1 MQVNVVKIG
10 NSKGIRIPKKIL
22 DQCHVDDSLELSV
35 ENNVIILKPMHRKP
49 REGWAEAI
57 VASRKKHG
65 VEPLDQEWLE
75 ADLLGD
81 AELEDWQ
88 W

>member
-10 NSKGIRIPKKIL
+10 NSKGIRIPKKVL
-22 DQCHVDDSLELSV
+22 DQCQVDDALELSV
-35 ENNVIILKPMHRKP
+35 ENNVIILKPVHRKP

-57 VASRKKHG
+57 AASHKKYG
-65 VEPLDQEWLE
+65 EEAVDKEWLE

-81 AELEDWQ
+81 AEVEDWE

>member
-1 MQVNVVKIG
+1 MQINVVKIG
-10 NSKGIRIPKKIL
+10 NSKGVRIPKKIL
-22 DQCHVDDSLELSV
+22 DQCQVEEKLELIV
-35 ENNVIILKPMHRKP
+35 KNNVIMLKPVHKKP

-57 VASRKKHG
+57 EAIHQKHG
-65 VEPLDQEWLE
+65 EEPLDKDWLE

-81 AELEDWQ
+81 VEVEDWK

>member
-1 MQVNVVKIG
+1 MQLNIVKIG

-22 DQCHVDDSLELSV
+22 DQCQMGDTLELEV
-35 ENNVIILKPMHRKP
+35 QDNNIVLKPIHKKP

-57 VASRKKHG
+57 EASNKKHG
-65 VEPLDQEWLE
+65 EEPLDHEWLE

-81 AELEDWQ
+81 RAVEDWE

>member
-1 MQVNVVKIG
+1 MQLNIVKIG

-22 DQCHVDDSLELSV
+22 DQCQVEDILELEV
-35 ENNVIILKPMHRKP
+35 QNNIIVLKPIHKNP

-57 VASRKKHG
+57 EATNKKYG
-65 VEPLDQEWLE
+65 EEPVDHEWLE

-81 AELEDWQ
+81 TEMENWE

>member
-10 NSKGIRIPKKIL
+10 NSKGIRIPKKVL
-22 DQCHVDDSLELSV
+22 DQCQIDDTLDLSV
-35 ENNVIILKPMHRKP
+35 ENNVIMLKPMHRKP

-57 VASRKKHG
+57 EAVNKKHG
-65 VEPLDQEWLE
+65 IEPLDQEWLE
-75 ADLLGD
+75 ANLLGD
-81 AELEDWQ
+81 TEVEDWE